1 VHEYSIV
8 QSLLDRVDQVA
19 GNYQV
24 PGKPP
29 ARVERLR
36 LKIGELSGVE
46 VPLLRSAFD
55 LCRPQCPVCA
65 TAELEV
71 ETVAAQW
78 RCPGC
83 GTPFHRGQA
92 LRCTPCGRPARLDA
106 GDEIIL
112 ERIEMEVPS
121 HV

>member
-1 VHEYSIV
+1 MHEYSIV
-8 QSLLDRVDQVA
+8 QSLLDRVDQLAVA
-19 GNYQV
+19 RGA
-24 PGKPP
+24 

-71 ETVAAQW
+71 ETVAARW
-78 RCPGC
+78 CCPAC
-83 GTPFHRGQA
+83 GHPFGRGEA
-92 LRCTPCGRPARLDA
+92 LRCAPCDRPARLEA

-112 ERIEMEVPS
+112 ERVEMEVPN